1 MGKFVDFI
9 LKESVGCHF
18 DSQKLYQIE
27 SEVPPAS
34 SLTELLLL
42 AQRMKMSPD
51 LVLEKRI
58 SSFSS
63 LSALFRPKKWS
74 KRE

>member
-34 SLTELLLL
+34 LLTEL